1 MLFAHLARCRV
12 APPRPPPADQPPSLS
27 PAQVAEGTFTRN
39 RYAPKHVRLDAE
51 GRYLTWD
58 GGKKGVDLQAV
69 LRISV
74 GLETRT
80 LHNPNPN
87 PNRNRNRN
95 RNRNPNRNPNPDL
108 TRSRSTTSSRP
119 STGISSWPWS

>member
-1 MLFAHLARCRV
+1 M
-12 APPRPPPADQPPSLS
+12 
-27 PAQVAEGTFTRN
+27 AEGTFTRN

-58 GGKKGVDLQAV
+58 GGKKGVDLQTV

-80 LHNPNPN
+80 LHNPNPK
-87 PNRNRNRN
+87 
-95 RNRNPNRNPNPDL
+95 PNP
-108 TRSRSTTSSRP
+108 
-119 STGISSWPWS
+119 